1 MLAVGAGGEVAP
13 GELGLTLGLPQN
25 LWPSSALSFQGCFL
39 LLGGSAAASG
49 FPLPPISPARLIV
62 GPALSICPSC
72 SQGSLLGHLFNP
84 GLVHFAPIF

>member
-39 LLGGSAAASG
+39 LLRGSAAASG
-49 FPLPPISPARLIV
+49 FPLPPISLARLIL
-62 GPALSICPSC
+62 ALAPSICPSY
-72 SQGSLLGHLFNP
+72 SQGSLVGYLFNP
-84 GLVHFAPIF
+84 GLVHFYPVF